1 MSYGRQ
7 RFADQHELF
16 EMSQLSNG
24 ASKPFIQSL
33 LVGDENGV
41 FSLGVVIFLLKKL
54 KSANCSASS
63 FDTEN
68 VLLFFKRK
76 NAIGIILE

>member
-7 RFADQHELF
+7 QFADQHELF

-24 ASKPFIQSL
+24 VSKPFIQSL

-41 FSLGVVIFLLKKL
+41 FSLGVVIFLLKK
-54 KSANCSASS
+54 
-63 FDTEN
+63 
-68 VLLFFKRK
+68 
-76 NAIGIILE
+76 